1 MKIYNV
7 NRKTIPKIAVLVTGL
22 TAAILAVTVSPQA
35 AQAYPK
41 AASCTGCHASASGAT
56 TTVTAAPSTATP
68 AAGATYTVAITLT
81 ANPNGGNTGYGIV
94 PVAPAVEK
102 TFGGNTG
109 TELAFTATMIA
120 PAAVGTYSYTVWTN
134 QGITDGTGQVGS
146 KVYSITVA
154 PVVTIPPT
162 TEPPVTTTTEP
173 PVTTTT
179 EPPVTTTTEPPVTS
193 AAVITGLSPRHGA
206 IGTVVTLTGTGFG
219 ELGSVQFGTVVTTAT
234 SWTDTRIVFEVPA
247 GTTGR
252 VAHVSVISG
261 SDTASNAVSFRFD
274 KVKLHHSFADGH
286 SSWNGHSFGDDHS
299 FMAIAAHMALFEGSD
314 D

>member
-1 MKIYNV
+1 MKIYSLK
-7 NRKTIPKIAVLVTGL
+7 RSAIPKIAVLVTGL
-22 TAAILAVTVSPQA
+22 TAAILAATVSPQA
-35 AQAYPK
+35 AQAYPR
-41 AASCTGCHASASGAT
+41 AASCTGCHAGATT
-56 TTVTAAPSTATP
+56 TTVTATPSAATQL
-68 AAGATYTVAITLT
+68 AGASYTVAITLT

-109 TELAFTATMIA
+109 SELAFTATMIA
-120 PAAVGTYSYTVWTN
+120 PAAAGTYSYTVWTN
-134 QGITDGTGQVGS
+134 QGPTDGTGQVGS

-162 TEPPVTTTTEP
+162 TIPPT
-173 PVTTTT
+173 
-179 EPPVTTTTEPPVTS
+179 TS

-206 IGTVVTLTGTGFG
+206 VGTVVTLTGTGFG

-234 SWTDTRIVFEVPA
+234 SWTDTQIVFEVPA
-247 GTTGR
+247 GTTCR
-252 VAHVSVISG
+252 VAHVSVIPG

-274 KVKLHHSFADGH
+274 KAMRSPHHAFQPGH
-286 SSWNGHSFGDDHS
+286 SSWNGHSFGDDHA
-299 FMAIAAHMALFEGSD
+299 FKAIAAHMALFEGSD